1 MNNIY
6 SATHDFLSAPIEKE
20 KKRKK
25 RSNKAYAYFLLKK
38 RRMQKK
44 RKWKHLKSTYSNF

>member
-6 SATHDFLSAPIEKE
+6 SATYEFNSAPIEKE
-20 KKRKK
+20 KKREKK
-25 RSNKAYAYFLLKK
+25 NNKAYAYFLLKK

-44 RKWKHLKSTYSNF
+44 RKWNHLKSIYSNF